1 MSTAVKEAAAERKFW
16 SSPDHVE
23 KLLPFLD
30 AFSTLN
36 LAQAQAQANPKKH
49 PMITE
54 ILIGTSNWAKFIK
67 RTCPDLANLG
77 IWNIGEKKA
86 EMRPII
92 EVLKLLGKPQA
103 HLLKLL
109 HLLLDKLPT
118 VTFLY
123 NKITVTC
130 PGHEAHS
137 MSWLGFCLLEEV
149 EAAMGSSEQKIES
162 IGGVGGWLSIEE
174 PWLSALNSRLL
185 RQEGVIKIKT
195 KILKFSC
202 SNLNHAVAVHN
213 LVRSSER
220 FLTDFSSL
228 VISGPIGW
236 AGWAELAQASQLP
249 QFSGFRQI
257 ILRGGRDLVLEGRR
271 EDVRALWDA
280 TGEWYVHG
288 LVRPITFD
296 KNPVYPEAGWNRLVQ
311 FLDKSEDEEP
321 APTPAE
327 DLDLEPAEEPTPAED
342 LDLDPEPAEEPA
354 LAEAQEDLNRQSE

>member
-1 MSTAVKEAAAERKFW
+1 
-16 SSPDHVE
+16 
-23 KLLPFLD
+23 
-30 AFSTLN
+30 
-36 LAQAQAQANPKKH
+36 
-49 PMITE
+49 
-54 ILIGTSNWAKFIK
+54 
-67 RTCPDLANLG
+67 
-77 IWNIGEKKA
+77 
-86 EMRPII
+86 
-92 EVLKLLGKPQA
+92 
-103 HLLKLL
+103 
-109 HLLLDKLPT
+109 
-118 VTFLY
+118 
-123 NKITVTC
+123 
-130 PGHEAHS
+130 
-137 MSWLGFCLLEEV
+137 
-149 EAAMGSSEQKIES
+149 MGSSEQKIES
-162 IGGVGGWLSIEE
+162 IGGVDGWLSIEE

-202 SNLNHAVAVHN
+202 SNLNHAVALHN

-257 ILRGGRDLVLEGRR
+257 IVRGGRDLVLEGRR

-311 FLDKSEDEEP
+311 YLDKSEDEEP

-327 DLDLEPAEEPTPAED
+327 DLDLEPAEEP
-342 LDLDPEPAEEPA
+342 A